1 MKTRSITSI
10 YIAIVYVG
18 TVLLSAYFNEVFPF
32 FDLFVLI
39 ISVGASIEVCRA
51 ISKKFSPALDFF
63 VILYVFL
70 GYLAFFLLDK
80 YFGFGIGI
88 VGYMGML
95 AVMAGICYIYCCTSK
110 KQSSVSGTSTLL
122 AMVYPATL
130 LGYMVALN
138 HFPEFYRMSAI
149 LLVFIVTCLT
159 DTFAY
164 LVGSLIKGPKLCPKI
179 SPKKTISGAIGGLVG
194 GIGGAM
200 LVYVL
205 AKYEIVGAQ
214 LIASSTLANVL
225 HYLFLGLLGSVFT
238 QVGDLVASYIKRK
251 CEIKD
256 YGHLLPG
263 HGGVL
268 DRIDGMM
275 FNAVLI
281 FIYMSIL
288 MA

>member
-1 MKTRSITSI
+1 MKTRIITSI
-10 YIAIVYVG
+10 FIAIVYVG
-18 TVLLSAYFNEVFPF
+18 TVLLSAYLNDVFPF

-39 ISVGASIEVCRA
+39 ISVGAALEVCRA

-63 VILYVFL
+63 AILYVFL
-70 GYLAFFLLDK
+70 GYLAFFLLEK
-80 YFGFGIGI
+80 YFGFGLGI
-88 VGYMGML
+88 VGYLGML
-95 AVMAGICYIYCCTSK
+95 AVMAGVCYIYCYTSK
-110 KQSSVSGTSTLL
+110 KQSSISGTSTLL
-122 AMVYPATL
+122 AMVYPVTV

-164 LVGSLIKGPKLCPKI
+164 LIGSLIKGPKLCPKI
-179 SPKKTISGAIGGLVG
+179 SPKKTISGAIGGIVG

-200 LVYVL
+200 IVYAF
-205 AKYEIVGAQ
+205 AKYEFFGAQ
-214 LIASSTLANVL
+214 LIASGTLSNVL

-238 QVGDLVASYIKRK
+238 QVGDLVASLLKRK

-268 DRIDGMM
+268 DRVDGMM